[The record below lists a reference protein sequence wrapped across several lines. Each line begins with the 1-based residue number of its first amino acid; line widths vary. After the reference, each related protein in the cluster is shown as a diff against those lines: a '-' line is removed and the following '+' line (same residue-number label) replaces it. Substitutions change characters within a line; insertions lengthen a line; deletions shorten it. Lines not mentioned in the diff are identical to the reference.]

1 MRKIKITNIICIKSL
16 FEGDD
21 EVVNRAINDTSIF
34 NGVLEGDTETPWW
47 LICIT
52 AGPGFPII
60 TPDRM
65 NLLGCKGVLCVAFDD
80 MLPTRKFWEDPL
92 TLQDGSDD
100 PAWPEEIAFTYR
112 MPSKYHMPEILKMID
127 MVGEDERLVVN
138 CEAGVSRSAAVAY
151 FAAIRWG
158 LVPDEIF
165 DRSLYKPN
173 NLVSALLRNASS
185 MTLFKESWDM
195 LVKNPRQ
202 DDPWGDETR

>member
-1 MRKIKITNIICIKSL
+1 MRQIKITNINCIKAL

-34 NGVLEGDTETPWW
+34 NGVLGGDVETPWW

-52 AGPGFPII
+52 GGPGFPIV

-65 NLLGCKGVLCVAFDD
+65 KLIGCAGILCVAFDD
-80 MLPTRKFWEDPL
+80 VLPTVKLWEDSLP
-92 TLQDGSDD
+92 DGSDE
-100 PAWPEEIAFTYR
+100 PAWPDTIEYTYR
-112 MPSKYHMPEILKMID
+112 MPTKHHIPEILDILSR
-127 MVGEDERLVVN
+127 VGEDERLVVN

-165 DRSLYKPN
+165 DRSMYKPN
-173 NLVSALLRNASS
+173 NLVSALLRAAVG
-185 MTLFKESWDM
+185 MTPFEESWEM
-195 LVKNPRQ
+195 LKKNPRQ
-202 DDPWGDETR
+202 NDPWGDETK

>member
-1 MRKIKITNIICIKSL
+1 MRQIKITNIEYIKAL
-16 FEGDD
+16 FEGT
-21 EVVNRAINDTSIF
+21 EEIVQRAISDKDVL
-34 NGVLEGDTETPWW
+34 NGDSETPWW

-52 AGPGFPII
+52 TGAGFPIV

-65 NLLGCKGVLCVAFDD
+65 KMIGCAGILCVAFDD
-80 MLPTRKFWEDPL
+80 VLPTRALWEDSVLPEDDGE
-92 TLQDGSDD
+92 LQ
-100 PAWPEEIAFTYR
+100 WHETIAYTYR
-112 MPSKYHMPEILKMID
+112 MPSKYHMPEILKILSK
-127 MVGEDERLVVN
+127 VGENERLIVN

-165 DRSLYKPN
+165 DRRRYKPN
-173 NLVSALLRNASS
+173 NLVSALLRAAVGAVP
-185 MTLFKESWDM
+185 FEESWEK